1 MRIHG
6 TLLVTFS
13 RLPHS
18 LQPQKPQLIQIQ
30 ARYVLSVTFC
40 SVTFWALRSERYVL
54 LSYVLSATFC
64 SVTFWTLR
72 SAQSRSAQSQSCWN
86 LKLLTD
92 YAKPTWAFSKMKR
105 SMYSRLKS
113 LQTLNRLKFFKAST
127 SFSYLRYLN
136 CSSNSSAVGLNH
148 KLSQYTVIFQVHEE
162 SSYALPKNAYV
173 RSSVNQRNLQTFSI
187 YTPPPRRIS
196 SKTPIII
203 VDVKKFL

>member
-40 SVTFWALRSERYVL
+40 SVTFWV
-54 LSYVLSATFC
+54 
-64 SVTFWTLR
+64 LR

-187 YTPPPRRIS
+187 YTPPPHEGFQAKHLS
-196 SKTPIII
+196 
-203 VDVKKFL
+203 